1 MTQLIQDILDAS
13 IALPRDVNGN
23 PRCYV
28 PVFMFNDKEGNFYR
42 PKYVTKYR
50 GKKFGPGWVF
60 SSYNLREELKYSL
73 EGHI

>member
-1 MTQLIQDILDAS
+1 MNQLIEDILAAS
-13 IALPRDVNGN
+13 IALPHDVNGN
-23 PRCYV
+23 PRRYV
-28 PVFMFNDKEGNFYR
+28 PVYLFTGADGKFFR